1 MRKIKIYFP
10 KADITCYATVLEDD
24 FPELADEL
32 WEKIAQPMECEA
44 HNTLSTGDYVQ
55 CRPIPPYHVPKYVG
69 DQSNPLGGNKVP
81 ALCDCVNGD
90 IAWSGW
96 YFAAQS
102 LCRIWVPS
110 WQKST
115 LNIWMHS
122 IAAAW
127 TVGTTPI
134 SITNWQPLFSPE
146 GRKLK
151 WQ

>member
-69 DQSNPLGGNKVP
+69 DQSNPLGGNSR
-81 ALCDCVNGD
+81 LC
-90 IAWSGW
+90 A
-96 YFAAQS
+96 
-102 LCRIWVPS
+102 
-110 WQKST
+110 
-115 LNIWMHS
+115 
-122 IAAAW
+122 
-127 TVGTTPI
+127 TV
-134 SITNWQPLFSPE
+134 
-146 GRKLK
+146 
-151 WQ
+151 

>member
-69 DQSNPLGGNKVP
+69 DQSVR
-81 ALCDCVNGD
+81 LCKRRHRLVWLVFRYDL
-90 IAWSGW
+90 WSLHRASAEYG
-96 YFAAQS
+96 S
-102 LCRIWVPS
+102 HHG
-110 WQKST
+110 KSR
-115 LNIWMHS
+115 
-122 IAAAW
+122 
-127 TVGTTPI
+127 P
-134 SITNWQPLFSPE
+134 
-146 GRKLK
+146 
-151 WQ
+151 

>member
-81 ALCDCVNGD
+81 ALCDCVFRYD
-90 IAWSGW
+90 LWSLLRASAEYG
-96 YFAAQS
+96 S
-102 LCRIWVPS
+102 HHG
-110 WQKST
+110 KSR
-115 LNIWMHS
+115 
-122 IAAAW
+122 
-127 TVGTTPI
+127 P
-134 SITNWQPLFSPE
+134 
-146 GRKLK
+146 
-151 WQ
+151 